1 MVMILELCRMKN
13 KIFIFFAIVLFFYPV
28 KAELIFENDFPKNF
42 HGIWSTD
49 CEAGL
54 QVHVIGKNNSLWIDE
69 DYVGLN
75 ISKTTDEIEGWTAY
89 KWGELDGAYYYFLN
103 KNSQNQLMEL
113 TTPDEWDGIDYSF
126 LNSNDFSIYEECN
139 SIPGMYQIIYGEIVS
154 LTNSNLIET
163 CTNDYNPQNCIN
175 ETFNFLDVSSDGEL
189 SVAELTRA
197 ARILIYF
204 TFIDKKVDEDRDIGF
219 ATYTTTS
226 LFFPAISKI
235 LIGNYDYDNSNTIS
249 LNEIYTDRI
258 DTLDY
263 QNLFK
268 DNIKGLD
275 PSELRKLIENL
286 DFLKSILIN

>member
-1 MVMILELCRMKN
+1 MKN
-13 KIFIFFAIVLFFYPV
+13 NLFIFLLIFFLSFSS
-28 KAELIFENDFPKNF
+28 KAELIFDNEFPKNIQ
-42 HGIWSTD
+42 GIWSVD
-49 CEAGL
+49 CEEGL
-54 QVHVIGKNNSLWIDE
+54 QVHVIGSNSSLWIDE

-75 ISKTTDEIEGWTAY
+75 ISQTSDVNNWTAY
-89 KWGELDGAYYYFLN
+89 KWGEIDGSYYYFLKTN
-103 KNSQNQLMEL
+103 TQNQLMEL
-113 TTPDEWDGIDYSF
+113 TPPDEWDGIDYSF
-126 LNSNDFSIYEECN
+126 LNSNDFSIYEKCD
-139 SIPGMYQIIYGEIVS
+139 SIPGVYQIIYGEIVS
-154 LTNSNLIET
+154 LMNSKLIET
-163 CTNDYNPQNCIN
+163 CNVETNPQGCIS
-175 ETFNFLDVSSDGEL
+175 ETFNFLDVSNNKEL

-204 TFIDKKVDEDRDIGF
+204 TFIDKRVGEDRDIGF

-235 LIGNYDYDNSNTIS
+235 LIGNYDYDNSNTLS
-249 LNEIYTDRI
+249 LNEIYTDRVAS
-258 DTLDY
+258 LDY

>member
-1 MVMILELCRMKN
+1 MKN
-13 KIFIFFAIVLFFYPV
+13 SFFFILIIFFTVSSN
-28 KAELIFENDFPKNF
+28 AELIFENEFPKDIQ
-42 HGIWSTD
+42 GIWSTNCD
-49 CEAGL
+49 DNL
-54 QVHVIGKNNSLWIDE
+54 QVHIIGKNSSLWIDE

-75 ISKTTDEIEGWTAY
+75 ISKTYLVEGWISY
-89 KWGELDGAYYYFLN
+89 KWGELDGSYYYFLK
-103 KNSQNQLMEL
+103 KNTQNQLMEL
-113 TTPDEWDGIDYSF
+113 TPPDEWDGIDYSF
-126 LNSNDFSIYEECN
+126 LNSNNFSIYEKCK
-139 SIPGMYQIIYGEIVS
+139 SIPSVYQIIYGEIVS
-154 LTNSNLIET
+154 LMNSKLIET
-163 CTNDYNPQNCIN
+163 CTGDSNPQECIT
-175 ETFNFLDVSSDGEL
+175 ESFNFLDVTTDGEL

-204 TFIDKKVDEDRDIGF
+204 TFIDKRVGEDRDIGF

-235 LIGNYDYDNSNTIS
+235 LIGNYDYNNSNTLS
-249 LNEIYTDRI
+249 LKEIYTDRV

>member
-1 MVMILELCRMKN
+1 MKSN
-13 KIFIFFAIVLFFYPV
+13 FFIFLLIFFLSFYS
-28 KAELIFENDFPKNF
+28 KAELIFEDEFPKNIQ
-42 HGIWSTD
+42 GIWSVD
-49 CEAGL
+49 CEEGL
-54 QVHVIGKNNSLWIDE
+54 QVHVIGSNSSLWIDE

-75 ISKTTDEIEGWTAY
+75 ISQTSDVQNWTAY
-89 KWGELDGAYYYFLN
+89 KWGEIDGSYYYFLKTN
-103 KNSQNQLMEL
+103 TQNQLMEL
-113 TTPDEWDGIDYSF
+113 TPPDEWDGIDYSF
-126 LNSNDFSIYEECN
+126 LNSNDFSIYEKCD
-139 SIPGMYQIIYGEIVS
+139 SIPGVYQIIYGEIVS
-154 LTNSNLIET
+154 LMNSKLIET
-163 CTNDYNPQNCIN
+163 CNVETNPQECIT
-175 ETFNFLDVSSDGEL
+175 ETFNFLDVSNNKEL

-204 TFIDKKVDEDRDIGF
+204 TFIDKRVGEDRDIGF

-235 LIGNYDYDNSNTIS
+235 LIGNYDYDNSNTLS
-249 LNEIYTDRI
+249 LNEIYTDRVAS
-258 DTLDY
+258 LDY

>member
-1 MVMILELCRMKN
+1 MKN
-13 KIFIFFAIVLFFYPV
+13 NFFIFLLIFFLSFYS
-28 KAELIFENDFPKNF
+28 KAELIFENEFPKNIQ
-42 HGIWSTD
+42 GIWSVD
-49 CEAGL
+49 CEEGL
-54 QVHVIGKNNSLWIDE
+54 QVHVIGSNSSLWIDE

-75 ISKTTDEIEGWTAY
+75 ISQTSDVHNWTAY
-89 KWGELDGAYYYFLN
+89 KWGEIDGSYYYFLKTN
-103 KNSQNQLMEL
+103 TQNQLMEL
-113 TTPDEWDGIDYSF
+113 TPPDEWDGIDYSF
-126 LNSNDFSIYEECN
+126 LNSNDFSIYEKCD
-139 SIPGMYQIIYGEIVS
+139 SIPGVYQIIYGEIVS
-154 LTNSNLIET
+154 LMNSKLIET
-163 CTNDYNPQNCIN
+163 CNVETNPQGCIT
-175 ETFNFLDVSSDGEL
+175 ETFNFLDVSNNKEL

-204 TFIDKKVDEDRDIGF
+204 TFIDKRVGEDRDIGF

-235 LIGNYDYDNSNTIS
+235 LIGNYDYDNSNTLS
-249 LNEIYTDRI
+249 LNEIYTDRVAS
-258 DTLDY
+258 LDY

>member
-1 MVMILELCRMKN
+1 MKN
-13 KIFIFFAIVLFFYPV
+13 NFFIFLLIFFLSFSS
-28 KAELIFENDFPKNF
+28 KAELIFENEFPKNIQ
-42 HGIWSTD
+42 GIWSVD
-49 CEAGL
+49 CEEGL
-54 QVHVIGKNNSLWIDE
+54 QVHVIGSNSSLWIDE

-75 ISKTTDEIEGWTAY
+75 ISQTSDVQNWTAY
-89 KWGELDGAYYYFLN
+89 KWGEIDGSYYYFLKTN
-103 KNSQNQLMEL
+103 TQNQLMEL
-113 TTPDEWDGIDYSF
+113 TPPDEWDGIDYSF
-126 LNSNDFSIYEECN
+126 LNSNDFSIYEKCD
-139 SIPGMYQIIYGEIVS
+139 SIPGIYQIIYGEIVS
-154 LTNSNLIET
+154 LMNSKLIET
-163 CTNDYNPQNCIN
+163 CNVETNPQECIT
-175 ETFNFLDVSSDGEL
+175 ETFNFLDVSNNKEL

-204 TFIDKKVDEDRDIGF
+204 TFIDKRVGEDRDIGF

-235 LIGNYDYDNSNTIS
+235 LIGNYDYDNSNTLS
-249 LNEIYTDRI
+249 LNEIYTDRVAS
-258 DTLDY
+258 LDY

>member
-1 MVMILELCRMKN
+1 MKN
-13 KIFIFFAIVLFFYPV
+13 NFFIFLLIFFLSFYS
-28 KAELIFENDFPKNF
+28 KAELIFENEFPKNIQ
-42 HGIWSTD
+42 GIWSVD
-49 CEAGL
+49 CEEGL
-54 QVHVIGKNNSLWIDE
+54 QVHVIGSNSSLWIDE

-75 ISKTTDEIEGWTAY
+75 ISQTSDVNNWTAY
-89 KWGELDGAYYYFLN
+89 KWGEIDGSYYYFLKTN
-103 KNSQNQLMEL
+103 TQNQLMEL
-113 TTPDEWDGIDYSF
+113 TPPDEWDGIDYSF
-126 LNSNDFSIYEECN
+126 LNSNDFSIYEKCD
-139 SIPGMYQIIYGEIVS
+139 SIPGVYQIIYGEIVS
-154 LTNSNLIET
+154 LMNSKLIET
-163 CTNDYNPQNCIN
+163 CNVETNPQECIT
-175 ETFNFLDVSSDGEL
+175 ETFNFLDVSNNKEL

-204 TFIDKKVDEDRDIGF
+204 TFIDKRVGEDRDIGF

-235 LIGNYDYDNSNTIS
+235 LIGNYDYDNSNTLS
-249 LNEIYTDRI
+249 LNEIYTDRVAS
-258 DTLDY
+258 LDY

>member
-1 MVMILELCRMKN
+1 MKN
-13 KIFIFFAIVLFFYPV
+13 KIFIFFGIFLFFYPL
-28 KAELIFENDFPKNF
+28 KAELIFENEFPKKF
-42 HGIWSTD
+42 QGIWSTD

-75 ISKTTDEIEGWTAY
+75 ISKTTNDIEGWIAY
-89 KWGELDGAYYYFLN
+89 KWGELDGSYYYFLN

-113 TTPDEWDGIDYSF
+113 TPPDDWDGIDYSF
-126 LNSNDFSIYEECN
+126 LNSNEFSIYEECN
-139 SIPGMYQIIYGEIVS
+139 SIPSMYQIIYGEIVS
-154 LTNSNLIET
+154 LMNSNLIET
-163 CTNDYNPQNCIN
+163 CTDDSNPQNCIN
-175 ETFNFLDVSSDGEL
+175 ETFNFLDVSSNGEL

-204 TFIDKKVDEDRDIGF
+204 TFIDKRVDEDREIGF

-226 LFFPAISKI
+226 LFFPALSKI

-258 DTLDY
+258 DTLNY

-275 PSELRKLIENL
+275 PSELRRLIENL

>member
-1 MVMILELCRMKN
+1 MKN
-13 KIFIFFAIVLFFYPV
+13 KIFIFFTIFLFFCPL
-28 KAELIFENDFPKNF
+28 KAELIFENEFPKKF
-42 HGIWSTD
+42 QGIWSTD
-49 CEAGL
+49 CEASL

-75 ISKTTDEIEGWTAY
+75 ISKTTNDIEGWIAY
-89 KWGELDGAYYYFLN
+89 KWGELDGSYYYFLN

-113 TTPDEWDGIDYSF
+113 TPPDDWDGIDYSF
-126 LNSNDFSIYEECN
+126 LNSNEFSIYQECD
-139 SIPGMYQIIYGEIVS
+139 SIPSMYQIIYGEIIS
-154 LTNSNLIET
+154 LMNSNLIET
-163 CTNDYNPQNCIN
+163 CTDDSNPQNCIN
-175 ETFNFLDVSSDGEL
+175 ETFNFLDVSANGEL

>member
-1 MVMILELCRMKN
+1 MKN
-13 KIFIFFAIVLFFYPV
+13 KILIFFAIFLFFYPV
-28 KAELIFENDFPKNF
+28 KAELIFENDFPKKF
-42 HGIWSTD
+42 QGIWSMD
-49 CEAGL
+49 CQAGL

-75 ISKTTDEIEGWTAY
+75 ISKTAEDIDGWIAY
-89 KWGELDGAYYYFLN
+89 KWGELDGSYYYFLN

-113 TTPDEWDGIDYSF
+113 TPPDDWDGIDYSF
-126 LNSNDFSIYEECN
+126 LNSNEFSVYEECN
-139 SIPGMYQIIYGEIVS
+139 SIPSMYQIIYGEIIS
-154 LTNSNLIET
+154 LMNSNLIET
-163 CTNDYNPQNCIN
+163 CTDDSNPQNCIN
-175 ETFNFLDVSSDGEL
+175 ETFNFLDVSSNGEL

-204 TFIDKKVDEDRDIGF
+204 TFIDKRVDEDRDIGF

-226 LFFPAISKI
+226 LFFPALSKI

-268 DNIKGLD
+268 ENLKGLD
-275 PSELRKLIENL
+275 PEELRKLIDNL
-286 DFLKSILIN
+286 DFLRSMMMN

>member
-1 MVMILELCRMKN
+1 MKN
-13 KIFIFFAIVLFFYPV
+13 NFFIFLFIFFLSFYS
-28 KAELIFENDFPKNF
+28 KAELIFENEFPKNIQ
-42 HGIWSTD
+42 GIWSVD
-49 CEAGL
+49 CEEGL
-54 QVHVIGKNNSLWIDE
+54 QVHVIGSNSSLWIDE

-75 ISKTTDEIEGWTAY
+75 ISQTSDVNNWTAY
-89 KWGELDGAYYYFLN
+89 KWGEIDGSYYYFLKTN
-103 KNSQNQLMEL
+103 TQNQLMEL
-113 TTPDEWDGIDYSF
+113 TPPDEWDGIDYSF
-126 LNSNDFSIYEECN
+126 LNSNDFSIYEKCD
-139 SIPGMYQIIYGEIVS
+139 SIPGVYQIIYGEIVS
-154 LTNSNLIET
+154 LMNSKLIET
-163 CTNDYNPQNCIN
+163 CNVETNPQECII
-175 ETFNFLDVSSDGEL
+175 ETFNFLDVSNNKEL

-204 TFIDKKVDEDRDIGF
+204 TFIDKRVGEDRDIGF

-235 LIGNYDYDNSNTIS
+235 LIGNYDYDNSNTLS
-249 LNEIYTDRI
+249 LNEIYTDRVAS
-258 DTLDY
+258 LDY

>member
-1 MVMILELCRMKN
+1 MKN
-13 KIFIFFAIVLFFYPV
+13 KIFIVFGIFLFFYPL
-28 KAELIFENDFPKNF
+28 KAELIFENECPKKF
-42 HGIWSTD
+42 QGIWSTD

-54 QVHVIGKNNSLWIDE
+54 HVHVIGKNNSLWIDE

-75 ISKTTDEIEGWTAY
+75 ISKTTNDIEGWIAY
-89 KWGELDGAYYYFLN
+89 KWGELDGSYYYFLN

-113 TTPDEWDGIDYSF
+113 TPPDDWDGIDYSF
-126 LNSNDFSIYEECN
+126 LNSNEFSIYEECN
-139 SIPGMYQIIYGEIVS
+139 SIPSMYQIIYGEIVS
-154 LTNSNLIET
+154 LMNSNLIET
-163 CTNDYNPQNCIN
+163 CTDDSNPQNCIN
-175 ETFNFLDVSSDGEL
+175 ETFNFLDVSSNGEL

-204 TFIDKKVDEDRDIGF
+204 TFIDKRVDEDRDIGF

-258 DTLDY
+258 GTLDY

-275 PSELRKLIENL
+275 PSELRRLIENL

>member
-1 MVMILELCRMKN
+1 MKN
-13 KIFIFFAIVLFFYPV
+13 NFFIFLLIFFLSFSS
-28 KAELIFENDFPKNF
+28 KAELIFENEFPKNIQ
-42 HGIWSTD
+42 GIWSVD
-49 CEAGL
+49 CEEGL
-54 QVHVIGKNNSLWIDE
+54 QVHVIGSNSSLWIDE

-75 ISKTTDEIEGWTAY
+75 ISQTSDVQNWTAY
-89 KWGELDGAYYYFLN
+89 KWGEIDGSYYYFLKTN
-103 KNSQNQLMEL
+103 TQNQLMEL
-113 TTPDEWDGIDYSF
+113 TPPDEWDGIDYSF
-126 LNSNDFSIYEECN
+126 LNSNDFSIYEKCD
-139 SIPGMYQIIYGEIVS
+139 SIPGVYQIIYGEIVS
-154 LTNSNLIET
+154 LMNSKLIET
-163 CTNDYNPQNCIN
+163 CNVETNPQECIT
-175 ETFNFLDVSSDGEL
+175 ETFNFLDVSNNKEL

-204 TFIDKKVDEDRDIGF
+204 TFIDKRVGEDRDIGF

-235 LIGNYDYDNSNTIS
+235 LIGNYDYDNSNTLS
-249 LNEIYTDRI
+249 LNEIYTDRVAS
-258 DTLDY
+258 LDY

>member
-1 MVMILELCRMKN
+1 MIKYLLFLL
-13 KIFIFFAIVLFFYPV
+13 IFIFSYSL
-28 KAELIFENDFPKNF
+28 KAEIIFENEFPNNIQA
-42 HGIWSTD
+42 IWSVD

-54 QVHVIGKNNSLWIDE
+54 QVHVIGNNSSLWIDE

-75 ISKTTDEIEGWTAY
+75 ISKTYDVQGWTAY
-89 KWGELDGAYYYFLN
+89 KWGEFDASYYYFLKTN
-103 KNSQNQLMEL
+103 TQNQLMEL
-113 TTPDEWDGIDYSF
+113 SAPDEWDGIDYSF
-126 LNSNDFSIYEECN
+126 LNSNEFSIYEKCD
-139 SIPGMYQIIYGEIVS
+139 SIPSIYQVIYGEIVS
-154 LTNSNLIET
+154 LMSSKLIET
-163 CTNDYNPQNCIN
+163 CNDETKPQECIT
-175 ETFNFLDVSSDGEL
+175 EAFNFLDVSSDNEL

-204 TFIDKKVDEDRDIGF
+204 TFIDKKIGEDRDIGF

-235 LIGNYDYDNSNTIS
+235 LIGNYDYDNSNTLS
-249 LNEIYTDRI
+249 LKEIYTDRVAS
-258 DTLDY
+258 LDY

-275 PSELRKLIENL
+275 PAELRKLIENL